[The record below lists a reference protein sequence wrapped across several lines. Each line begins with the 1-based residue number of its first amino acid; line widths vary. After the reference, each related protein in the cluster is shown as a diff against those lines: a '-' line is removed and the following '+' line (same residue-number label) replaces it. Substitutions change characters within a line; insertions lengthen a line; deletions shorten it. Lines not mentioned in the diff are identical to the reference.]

1 MDMICLCEFVV
12 HLGLRT
18 NYRRGQSDRFALVFF
33 DEHFYVSS
41 FAAHPPFVYR
51 RRGCLASR
59 CRPIRH
65 LPFRLCRRLST
76 KDFCIGY
83 RKAANTPVLLKLHG
97 TLEKRLALLAR
108 NRQVDRVSCRTAV
121 ARRTE
126 RGRHR
131 LRLCRRGAGGVCAG
145 SPNFVY
151 TAYEIPTPR
160 AEGILVHRE
169 TPIKTQADPKDRNL
183 RLTKVPMFTG
193 YSSQHYRRAA

>member
-1 MDMICLCEFVV
+1 MICLCEFVGSSRPADGIIV
-12 HLGLRT
+12 AASRTVLR
-18 NYRRGQSDRFALVFF
+18 
-33 DEHFYVSS
+33 SS
-41 FAAHPPFVYR
+41 FLTSIFMSHHSLLTR
-51 RRGCLASR
+51 RSFIAGVGCRASR
-59 CRPIRH
+59 CRPTRH
-65 LPFRLCRRLST
+65 LPFHLCRRLST
-76 KDFCIGY
+76 KDFRIGY

-145 SPNFVY
+145 SPNLVY

-169 TPIKTQADPKDRNL
+169 TPIKTQADPKGRKS
-183 RLTKVPMFTG
+183 RSTKVPMFTG